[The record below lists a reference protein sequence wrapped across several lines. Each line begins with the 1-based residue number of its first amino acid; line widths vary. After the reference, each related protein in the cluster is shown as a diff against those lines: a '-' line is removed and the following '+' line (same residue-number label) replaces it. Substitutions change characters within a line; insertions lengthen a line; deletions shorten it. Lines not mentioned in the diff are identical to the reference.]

1 MDLTKKFIKNTSI
14 VYREEEDGAFL
25 FDPETGNLK
34 YMNQSAKKAFLMLNG
49 QNDVNQ
55 LVQSIVDL
63 YPDTHIKQIR
73 NDVGTFLEQLVI
85 RIFIYR
91 YKLYINFT
99 KKIYFIL

>member
-73 NDVGTFLEQLVI
+73 NDVGTFLEQLEVNG
-85 RIFIYR
+85 FISSF
-91 YKLYINFT
+91 KGL
-99 KKIYFIL
+99 L